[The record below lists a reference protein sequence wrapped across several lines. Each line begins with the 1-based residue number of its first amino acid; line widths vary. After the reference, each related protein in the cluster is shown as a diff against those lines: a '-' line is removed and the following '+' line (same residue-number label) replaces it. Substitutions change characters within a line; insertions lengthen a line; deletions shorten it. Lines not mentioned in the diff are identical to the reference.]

1 MLLNRDL
8 HEENR
13 LSWNAATEA
22 HNSHKGDQ
30 AAYFRAGGNQLYP
43 EERELLGDVAGLEIV
58 HLQCSSGQDSLSLA
72 QMGARVTG
80 VDISDVAIE
89 FARRLSVESGVPG
102 TFDRMDVYDW
112 LHQCGEA
119 GTKID
124 VAFCSY
130 GALCWL
136 SDLEGW
142 AQGIATILRPGGRFV
157 MVDYHPTLMMFD
169 EQWNLVYPYFGQ
181 SNYITSDD
189 GVGDYVAVTGGELAS
204 GSVQE
209 RVQNFHNPHPVHEFS
224 WSLADV
230 VTALI
235 DAGLTLETLREYPYC
250 NGFRPMQD
258 MVALPGKRFT
268 VAEGKASVPCMFAV
282 AARKPIA

>member
-43 EERELLGDVAGLEIV
+43 EERELLGDVAGLEVV
-58 HLQCSSGQDSLSLA
+58 HLQCNSGQDSLSLA

-89 FARRLSVESGVPG
+89 FARRLSEESGVPG
-102 TFDRMDVYDW
+102 TFHRMDVYDW
-112 LHQCGEA
+112 LHQHGEA
-119 GTKID
+119 GTQFD

-142 AQGIATILRPGGRFV
+142 AQGIATILRPGGKFV
-157 MVDYHPTLMMFD
+157 VVDYHPALMMFD

-209 RVQNFHNPHPVHEFS
+209 GVQNFHNPHPVHEFS

-268 VAEGKASVPCMFAV
+268 VAEGKASVPCMFAI